1 MYVPDQE
8 GEFEQID
15 YGLDQAGET
24 IGFGC
29 FLKFLSLNAVSD
41 SMKRPSNH
49 LNFFTTVISECLWES
64 SIRLCT
70 EIELF

>member
-41 SMKRPSNH
+41 SIKRPSKH
-49 LNFFTTVISECLWES
+49 
-64 SIRLCT
+64 
-70 EIELF
+70 